1 MDLLINGANLLYVAT
16 YFTADM
22 LRLRLMTTV
31 AALCLALYF
40 AGQPEPLWNVVLWNL
55 FFLGLNGVQM
65 YRLIRQ
71 KRRLAASG

>member
-16 YFTADM
+16 YFTIDM
-22 LRLRLMTTV
+22 LRLRAMTTI

-40 AGQPEPLWNVVLWNL
+40 ASQPEPLWNVVLWNL
-55 FFLGLNGVQM
+55 FFLGLNGVQI

-71 KRRLAASG
+71 KRRLAPVG